1 MMPESWML
9 KNVNFFKFGLSL
21 FVRRSFELVLTV
33 LSKFNSAG
41 IILARI

>member
-1 MMPESWML
+1 MLYDAAML
-9 KNVNFFKFGLSL
+9 KNLKILNSAFSL
-21 FVRRSFELVLTV
+21 CVRLELVLTV